1 MDTRKYDIALGR
13 LLKTYRKKAGLT
25 QKEFADHFGI
35 SRELVCNY
43 EKGYRSMNASLF
55 FAICD
60 FLSLDAVEVAEIVK
74 DMAKER

>member
-60 FLSLDAVEVAEIVK
+60 YLDLDAKQISEIVK
-74 DMAKER
+74 EVADEV